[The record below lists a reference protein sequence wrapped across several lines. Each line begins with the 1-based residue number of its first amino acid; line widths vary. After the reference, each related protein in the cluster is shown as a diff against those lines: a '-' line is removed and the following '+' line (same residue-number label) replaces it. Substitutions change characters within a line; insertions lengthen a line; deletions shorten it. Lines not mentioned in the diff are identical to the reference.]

1 MKNLPTIAMLC
12 RITKSR
18 REWEE
23 LGEMITRT
31 TSKQHTDGA
40 TKKKDQSG
48 MIDGQSAV
56 GDGVKLAFTFTGAS
70 KAFMLK

>member
-1 MKNLPTIAMLC
+1 
-12 RITKSR
+12 
-18 REWEE
+18 
-23 LGEMITRT
+23 MITRT

-70 KAFMLK
+70 KAFVLK